1 MIYLD
6 NCATTKMRPEVAQ
19 KMYESAC
26 EDFGNPSSLHRLGML
41 SEKKITEVRQ
51 LLANE
56 LGVSEKE
63 IYFTSGGTEGNNLAL
78 IGAVRKMAKRGT
90 RILTTKI
97 EHPSVLN
104 PMRYFEEEGF
114 EVCYLNVD
122 SNGRVDLD
130 EFQQCLNK
138 ETILVSVM
146 QVNNEIGTLQP
157 LKEIGE
163 ILSKKRN
170 AGETSALFH
179 IDGVQGFMK
188 VPIRPKELGAD
199 FYTASAH
206 KIHGPKGVGLLYIRK
221 DLSIPPL
228 MLGGGQEREMRP
240 GTENVQGILG
250 FGIAASM
257 MKEFREE
264 ECRHAEERKKELIE
278 GLKGISDIR
287 FNTPELSSPYIL
299 NVSFQHVRGEV
310 LVHYLEA
317 EEIYVSTTSAC
328 SSKGHGVSHVL
339 SAIGTPKEYLEG
351 TIRMCVSHETTSEDI
366 HTAVEKIAKY
376 VEEIRKIMKR

>member
-6 NCATTKMRPEVAQ
+6 NCATTKMRQEVAK

-51 LLANE
+51 LLAQE

-63 IYFTSGGTEGNNLAL
+63 LYFTSGGTEGNNLAL
-78 IGAVRKMAKRGT
+78 TGAVRKMGKRGK

-104 PMRYFEEEGF
+104 PMRRFEEEGF
-114 EVCYLNVD
+114 EVCYLHVD
-122 SNGRVDLD
+122 ENGRVDLE
-130 EFQQCLNK
+130 EFQRLLNE

-146 QVNNEIGTLQP
+146 QVNNEIGTIQP
-157 LKEIGE
+157 LEEIGE
-163 ILSKKRN
+163 ILARKRKS
-170 AGETSALFH
+170 GETSALFH

-188 VPIRPKELGAD
+188 LPIRPKAIGAD

-221 DLSIPPL
+221 DLAIPPL

-240 GTENVQGILG
+240 GTENVQGIVG
-250 FGIAASM
+250 FGTAAALVRDH
-257 MKEFREE
+257 REAE
-264 ECRHAEERKKELIE
+264 LRHAADRKRELIQ
-278 GLKGISDIR
+278 GLERISSLRI
-287 FNTPELSSPYIL
+287 NTPENSSPYIL
-299 NVSFQHVRGEV
+299 NVSFKDVRGEV
-310 LVHYLEA
+310 LVHYLEG

-339 SAIGTPKEYLEG
+339 TAIGTPKEYLEG
-351 TIRMCVSHETTSEDI
+351 TIRLCVSYETSAEDI
-366 HTAVEKIAKY
+366 RTAVVKIETY